1 VAFLA
6 SVFLIWLLV
15 RAAQRRS
22 HWDNRALSAL
32 VLILLAL
39 QYVLGILD
47 VAFLA
52 PVWLQILHL
61 LGADILWAAI
71 VVLAARLTI
80 EPAEGEARA

>member
-1 VAFLA
+1 M
-6 SVFLIWLLV
+6 

-47 VAFLA
+47 VVFLA

-61 LGADILWAAI
+61 LGADVLWAAI

-80 EPAEGEARA
+80 EPVEEKRS